1 MTATPAALEATER
14 PASRWARL
22 TGNRSR
28 AAFGAAYVAAVLVT
42 SLDKQIA
49 LAKNPKAE
57 GRRWFRISGNNAAF
71 TVRFA
76 NKPLKLDGDDTELV
90 VPANQLADI
99 YGQIKVDAQEGYFDP
114 QLAELEKMVAKR
126 VEKMAATRAASGGK
140 AKPKK

>member
-1 MTATPAALEATER
+1 MALDWKKVAKPVAEFSEFKGGGAKKD
-14 PASRWARL
+14 
-22 TGNRSR
+22 RS
-28 AAFGAAYVAAVLVT
+28 AKSVLVA

-57 GRRWFRISGNNAAF
+57 GRRWFRVSGNNAAF